1 MVTVTFTLTFAS
13 SISYLLTNLGP
24 PPSFKSVI
32 RFETRSKLMEKFF
45 WSLFSRDWRGGAR
58 TRAGQRAG
66 QKEGETVEHTT
77 RVVCVHSQAT
87 GV

>member
-1 MVTVTFTLTFAS
+1 
-13 SISYLLTNLGP
+13 
-24 PPSFKSVI
+24 
-32 RFETRSKLMEKFF
+32 MEKFF
-45 WSLFSRDWRGGAR
+45 WSLFSRDWKGGAR

-77 RVVCVHSQAT
+77 LVVCVHSRAT